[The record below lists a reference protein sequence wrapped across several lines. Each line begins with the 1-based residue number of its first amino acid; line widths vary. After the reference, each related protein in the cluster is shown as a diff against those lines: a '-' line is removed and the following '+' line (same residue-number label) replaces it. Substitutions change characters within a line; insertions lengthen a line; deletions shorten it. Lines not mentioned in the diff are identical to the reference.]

1 MSMPQLPVGAFF
13 LTMLTSTTRHVQVRT
28 LGMYRAAATQRGAHM
43 MACRLTFLDHCV
55 PGRSVLVSRISLA
68 FPLDRRLTVH
78 AEWDG
83 SQLVVRALCAGTPRM
98 TFDLAACGSVRKQLM
113 KGHANDSDDVANAGD
128 MEMVLAS
135 GDVANSLRRGILCVL
150 CLQFS

>member
-1 MSMPQLPVGAFF
+1 MHYLFT
-13 LTMLTSTTRHVQVRT
+13 LLTSTIRHVQVRT

-43 MACRLTFLDHCV
+43 MACRLTFSDHCV
-55 PGRSVLVSRISLA
+55 PGSTVLVSRISLA

-83 SQLVVRALCAGTPRM
+83 SQLAVRALCAGTPRM

-113 KGHANDSDDVANAGD
+113 KGHANDSDDVANAGH
-128 MEMVLAS
+128 METVLAS
-135 GDVANSLRRGILCVL
+135 GEVANCLRRGILCVF